1 MVLELIN
8 ASAKMLRLCLY
19 DDLPSPFNRD
29 NHYKMVYQRVLEIQ
43 AEQCDAIYSLY
54 QVGLF
59 RPAYAILRSILE
71 GMATLV
77 WISLDIDQYCV
88 PFEEGK
94 LPNTREILKKVGWED
109 EYDRTFRYLSGFV
122 HIKKLQNAEFYRNYE
137 LGGDPSQP
145 FPEVL
150 PDIEYYIVGTADGP
164 RPLSIHLMSKEE
176 AAHEYGPYLGAKT
189 FDLVAASIEKLYG
202 VDYYQKDWWQQ
213 DAALACMQLSLS
225 DPDIAKRMLWSLQK
239 GFV

>member
-1 MVLELIN
+1 MALELID
-8 ASAKMLRLCLY
+8 ASAKILRLCLY
-19 DDLPSPFNRD
+19 DVPSPFNQD
-29 NHYKMVYQRVLEIQ
+29 NHYEIVYQRVLEIQ

-59 RPAYAILRSILE
+59 RPAFAILRSILE

-77 WISLDIDQYCV
+77 WMSLKIDRYCTL
-88 PFEEGK
+88 FEDGK
-94 LPNTREILKKVGWED
+94 QPNTKEILKRIGWDD

-122 HIKKLQNAEFYRNYE
+122 HIDMDTAEFYRNYE

-150 PDIEYYIVGTADGP
+150 PDIEYYIVGTPDGP
-164 RPLSIHLMSKEE
+164 RPLSIRPMSKEE
-176 AAHEYGPYLGAKT
+176 AANEYGPYLGAKT
-189 FDLVAASIEKLYG
+189 FDLIAAGIEKLYG
-202 VDYYQKDWWQQ
+202 TDYYLKDWWQQ
-213 DAALACMQLSLS
+213 DAALTCMQLSLN